1 MEAQRHPN
9 DFDGIVA
16 GAPANQ
22 YIGLVSSFAANMRAN
37 TKSKTGYISPADAR
51 KIGAVITRVC
61 AGTGGVKDGLIND
74 PRQCRID
81 MASLPLTPAQLET
94 YKALHDGP
102 KTGAGHAIYA
112 GLPFGSE
119 AVGWESFIT
128 GPGLAKVRTNA
139 SQSLF
144 ANGVFS
150 NFVYQEPGWDFLSFN
165 PDKSPADA
173 EKAVGGFLNATD
185 PKLTAFRAHGGKI
198 ISYQGWADA
207 LVTPLG
213 TLDYYNKVVAAQ
225 GRTKP
230 TGRQDVSAMKKTQA
244 FYRLFMV
251 PGMSHCFGGPGPNEF
266 GQGGGSGDADH
277 DVVTALEQWVEKDVA
292 PKKIIATKY
301 VDDDLAKGVQM
312 TRPLCVYPQ
321 AAKYKGTGNTN
332 DASNFVCTG
341 PSSTR

>member
-1 MEAQRHPN
+1 
-9 DFDGIVA
+9 
-16 GAPANQ
+16 
-22 YIGLVSSFAANMRAN
+22 
-37 TKSKTGYISPADAR
+37 
-51 KIGAVITRVC
+51 
-61 AGTGGVKDGLIND
+61 
-74 PRQCRID
+74 
-81 MASLPLTPAQLET
+81 MASLPLTPAQLKT

-102 KTGAGHAIYA
+102 KTSAGQAIYA

-139 SQSLF
+139 SQGLF

-150 NFVYQEPGWDFLSFN
+150 NFVYQNPSWDFLSFN

-173 EKAVGGFLNATD
+173 EKAAGDFLDATD
-185 PKLTAFRAHGGKI
+185 PNITAFRAHGGKL
-198 ISYQGWADA
+198 ISYQGWSDA

-213 TLDYYNKVVAAQ
+213 TLDYYNEVVAAQ
-225 GRTKP
+225 GRIGGKAA
-230 TGRQDVSAMKKTQA
+230 GQIQDASALEKTQA

-266 GQGGGSGDADH
+266 GQGGGNGDADH
-277 DVVTALEQWVEKDVA
+277 DVVTALEQWVEKSVA

-301 VDDDLAKGVQM
+301 VDDDPTKGVEM

-321 AAKYKGTGNTN
+321 AAKYKGTGDTN